1 MKKIIFILLIL
12 SIAKLSFAEIPIY
25 CPKEKIH
32 LYNYQNDEIVIG
44 DDLKARDFI
53 PVYADIP
60 QPTEDD
66 PFACP
71 ICEAPLN
78 WYEYQAWEK
87 GQSPPVFYVW
97 AITLLTKNEEGF
109 YWTPYNIE

>member
-25 CPKEKIH
+25 CPNEKIH
-32 LYNYQNDEIVIG
+32 LYDYQKDEIVIG
-44 DDLKARDFI
+44 EELYAKDFK
-53 PVYADIP
+53 PVGDIP
-60 QPTEDD
+60 QPNESDEMV
-66 PFACP
+66 CP

-87 GQSPPVFYVW
+87 GQSPPIFYVW

-109 YWTPYNIE
+109 YWIPYDI